1 MSEKRKDH
9 KGRVL
14 KVGESQRKDNTYMYR
29 WTSNNGKRECIYAR
43 TLTELR
49 ELEKEVDREIAI
61 GICRNS
67 YTLNEQIERYLK
79 TKVSLANSTREN
91 YKYYFEHIIQ
101 ESQLGNAKVVDIR
114 KSDIL
119 LFYNNLKEQGLSVG
133 TIKIIHKI
141 IRPAF
146 QLACDDNV
154 IVKNPADGCTKEYVE
169 DIEKKYALTFEEEGE
184 FLDRIKMRPRM
195 ERYFPMYAIMLQT
208 GLRISELIGLTWN
221 DIDMDKREISVNH
234 QVQYRMVQGDMKL
247 YANDTKTNAGNRII
261 PMTNDVYSLFSEQ
274 KKVWMKTKKD
284 PDFEVDGYKNF
295 VFVSHVTGK
304 CMNHNSI
311 RRMMR
316 KIVNMNSEREIQ
328 LPNISPH
335 ILRHT
340 ACCRYAESGCDIKVL
355 QYLMGQTDIRTT
367 MRVYNHVDLGRVKR
381 ELDKLEML
389 NIQPKNF
396 TPNFTPFASKY
407 M

>member
-1 MSEKRKDH
+1 MVRRKDK

-14 KVGESQRKDNTYMYR
+14 KDGESQRKDNTYMYR